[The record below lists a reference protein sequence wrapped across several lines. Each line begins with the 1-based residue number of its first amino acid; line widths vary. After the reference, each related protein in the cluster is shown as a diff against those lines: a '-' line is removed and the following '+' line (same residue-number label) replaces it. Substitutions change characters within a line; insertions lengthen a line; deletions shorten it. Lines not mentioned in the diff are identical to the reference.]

1 MHCTFN
7 RGTMSSSFT
16 TLYTY
21 PTPFSLISF
30 DSIGGGANAKQ
41 RKKTVDAVAA
51 SLMLEGYLTFKKR
64 QK

>member
-41 RKKTVDAVAA
+41 RKNALPPRDFAKWSNVWCV
-51 SLMLEGYLTFKKR
+51 F
-64 QK
+64 Q